1 MADRQNPDR
10 RAPENARES
19 DETKKRPEPRN
30 EQGICVDQR
39 GQDQPADKERA
50 QKNK

>member
-10 RAPENARES
+10 RAPETARES
-19 DETKKRPEPRN
+19 DETKKRPEAN
-30 EQGICVDQR
+30 QQGIVVDQR
-39 GQDQPADKERA
+39 GQEQPADKERA